1 MTWYKTNM
9 HTITSFQNRKQQH
22 KPGYS
27 YENTII
33 CETVFPR
40 VVN

>member
-9 HTITSFQNRKQQH
+9 HTITSFQNRKQQRN
-22 KPGYS
+22 S
-27 YENTII
+27 YENAII